1 MRMRGDLVRP
11 LALLAWSGFL
21 FHLWLSGEHV
31 RYVGSKTWWVVPF
44 GAIALGLVGV
54 ASLLSWRKRAAP
66 RFTVGGA
73 GILIFPVAVAV
84 LAAPPVLGAYAASR
98 KAPPPLVRRAQQQ
111 TVPVKR
117 TGLTMKDLQ
126 YATQYDDNARAFGV
140 VPGTKA
146 EALGFVTHPKGTP
159 PRTFAVTRFYIWCCT
174 ADAEPFSAQIDA
186 TKLPLADYR
195 DDTWLRVEGVTRQ
208 RGRRIVLV
216 ARAVQTVDRPKNPYL
231 YP

>member
-21 FHLWLSGEHV
+21 FHLWFSGEHV
-31 RYVGSKTWWVVPF
+31 RYVGVRTWWVVPF
-44 GAIALGLVGV
+44 GAIALGLAGV
-54 ASLLSWRKRAAP
+54 AALVSWRKREAPGFTLVGAA
-66 RFTVGGA
+66 
-73 GILIFPVAVAV
+73 ILIFPVAVAV
-84 LAAPPVLGAYAASR
+84 VAAPHALGSYAASR
-98 KAPPPLVRRAQQQ
+98 KAPPPLAPHAQQN
-111 TVPVKR
+111 VPVKR
-117 TGLTMKDLQ
+117 SGLTMKDLQ

-146 EALGFVTHPKGTP
+146 EALGFVTHPKGEP
-159 PRTFAVTRFYIWCCT
+159 PSTFALTRFYIWCCV

-186 TKLPLADYR
+186 TALPRSDYP
-195 DDTWLRVEGVTRQ
+195 DDTWLRVDGVTRQ

-216 ARAVQTVDRPKNPYL
+216 ARTIESVDRPKNPYL